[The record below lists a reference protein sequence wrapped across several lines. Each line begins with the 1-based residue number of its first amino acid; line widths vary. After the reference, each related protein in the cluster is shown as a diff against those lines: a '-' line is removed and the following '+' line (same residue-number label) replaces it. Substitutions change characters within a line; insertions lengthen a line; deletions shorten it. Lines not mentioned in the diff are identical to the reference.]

1 MNDTIIQATLWITA
15 GGLMMLFLRRRRGRK
30 SSR

>member
-1 MNDTIIQATLWITA
+1 MNDTIIQTALWVTA
-15 GGLMMLFLRRRRGRK
+15 GGLMMLFLRRRRSRK